1 MTKANQ
7 ASVSEPRITILNN
20 GLRVISEDMPH
31 LETASL
37 GIWVDTGARN
47 ETKGNNGLSHLLEHM
62 AFKGSKRRNAQ
73 QIAEEIENVGGHLNA
88 YTSREQTAYFAR
100 VLKADVPLALDI
112 LADILQHSVFDPEEL
127 AREQAVVIQ
136 EIGQTKD
143 TPDDLVFDYFQE
155 TAYPDQ
161 PMGRSILGTAEGVS
175 GFGRADLIGYMAQ
188 HYRAPRMIVSAAGRV
203 DHDAL
208 VAQAGE
214 LLADL
219 PPAHDDGPEAAHY
232 GGGDFRE
239 QRDLEQVHLLAGFGG
254 VSYEDPDFYVAQV
267 FSTLL
272 GGGMSSRLFQELR
285 EKRGLCYSVYS
296 FASSYV
302 DGGIFGVYAGTGEGD
317 LAELVPAMCGEIGR
331 MAGPIGEDEVARA
344 RAQLKAGLM
353 MSMESPSSRCEQ
365 FARQLLIF
373 GRPLPTPEI
382 VERVDAVDVPA
393 LNRFAARLLGETRPT
408 LTALGPI
415 SHLESYD
422 GFAARFAT
430 SASPV

>member
-1 MTKANQ
+1 MSKATPMTM
-7 ASVSEPRITILNN
+7 SEPRMTTLDN

-37 GIWVDTGARN
+37 GVWVDTGARN
-47 ETKGNNGLSHLLEHM
+47 ETKETNGISHLLEHM
-62 AFKGSKRRNAQ
+62 AFKGTKRRNAQ

-112 LADILQHSVFDPEEL
+112 LADILQHSVFEGEEL

-161 PMGRSILGTAEGVS
+161 AMGRSILGTAEGVS
-175 GFGRADLIGYMAQ
+175 GFGRDDLIGYMAQ
-188 HYRAPRMIVSAAGRV
+188 HYRAPRMILSAAGRI

-214 LLADL
+214 VLSAL
-219 PPAHDDGPEAAHY
+219 PAACEESPEAARY

-239 QRDLEQVHLLAGFGG
+239 MRDLEQVHLLAGFAA

-272 GGGMSSRLFQELR
+272 GGGMSSRLFQEVR

-302 DGGIFGVYAGTGEGD
+302 DGGVFGVYAGTGEGD
-317 LAELVPAMCGEIGR
+317 VAELVPAVCGEIAG

-353 MSMESPSSRCEQ
+353 MSLESPSSRCEQ
-365 FARQLLIF
+365 FGRQLLIF
-373 GRPLPTPEI
+373 GRLLPTSEI
-382 VERVDAVDVPA
+382 VARVDAVDIAA
-393 LNRFAARLLGETRPT
+393 LNRFAERLLSETRPT
-408 LTALGPI
+408 LTAMGPI
-415 SHLESYD
+415 RHLESYD
-422 GFAARFAT
+422 GFAARFAST
-430 SASPV
+430 ATL